1 MTDSNPVDR
10 RRPVRSFVLRKGRL
24 TEAQSR
30 ALEELSPV
38 YELARGPRPVD
49 LRDVFGRCA
58 PVVVEVGFGNG
69 EATWQMAAAEPDKDF
84 IGIEVHAPGVGHLM
98 LAIEDHQLTN
108 VRIARRDAVEFLRD
122 ELPPDSI
129 SELRIFFPDPWPK
142 KRHHKRRIIQPAF
155 LELVEKPLKH
165 GGLVHVA
172 TDWQPYAEHI
182 REVFDANPLFK
193 AEQNSDAGDR
203 RPRTKY
209 EQRGQRLG
217 HEIADLVYRYQGKRN
232 RNGE

>member
-10 RRPVRSFVLRKGRL
+10 HRPVRSFVLRKGRL

-38 YELARGPRPVD
+38 YELACGPGPIK
-49 LRDVFGRCA
+49 LEDVFGRSA
-58 PVVVEVGFGNG
+58 PLVVEIGFGNG

-98 LAIEDHQLTN
+98 LAIEEHELPN
-108 VRIARRDAVEFLRD
+108 VRIVRRDAVEFLRD

-155 LELVEKPLKH
+155 LELVEIPLKR

-172 TDWQPYAEHI
+172 TDWQPYVEHI
-182 REVFDANPLFK
+182 REVFDANPRFE
-193 AEQNSDAGDR
+193 AEEDSDVKDR
-203 RPRTKY
+203 RPVTKY

-217 HEIADLVYRYQGKRN
+217 HAITDLVYRYQGLQESSR
-232 RNGE
+232 